1 VAVLALVLPVSG
13 LAASAGST
21 SGKDQGSGSALVP
34 QALLDQAK
42 ANPSQLFNV
51 VVTGQKG
58 RSSAT
63 IANDVNSGR
72 SDGQGKLKRQF
83 RSINGVS
90 ASLSGA
96 DLLKLA
102 DNSHVRSIVP
112 DQKLGL
118 LDYQNDEMW
127 RTSTGVSSL
136 WSHPATV
143 CAVNALGVQIDPLC
157 KAVAAFV
164 APQAP
169 AIAVVDSGIDPNHA
183 ADFGSR
189 ILARADM
196 VGDGKSGDPVGHGTM
211 VAGVAAGANS
221 SYPGVAQNAPLLD
234 VRVADSS
241 GQASTSTIIAGL
253 DWILANKSQYNIRV
267 VNMSLGSTS
276 AASIAFNPLDQAVE
290 KLWLS
295 GIVVVASAGNAG
307 SATGPVDIGAPA
319 NDPFIITVGA
329 IDPNATAS
337 TADDFRAPWSS
348 YGITPD
354 GFAKPELAA
363 PGRFMLAPVS
373 SGSLLPT
380 NEPTRV
386 VAPGY
391 MWMSGTSFA
400 APVVSGSAAQV
411 LAYHPSFTP
420 DQVKGALLASATALP
435 TQAGTGFGEVNAA
448 KAVAVASPPN
458 PNEHLND
465 FVTTDPTTGAPTFN
479 SDAWHTTVQTQSNWI
494 ESNWVQS
501 NWVQSNWVQS
511 NWVQSNWIESNWIES
526 NWIESNWIESNWIE

>member
-1 VAVLALVLPVSG
+1 MGELRGPDPSGGGSSPPTLIGSAAVAVLLRPASCARTRREYMGSMRQDRALSEGTRSSALWGRGSKSESRSSALWGRRGGRTATVVAVLALVLPVSG

-157 KAVAAFV
+157 KAAAAFV

-169 AIAVVDSGIDPNHA
+169 AIAIVDSGIDPNHA

-267 VNMSLGSTS
+267 VNMSLGSNS
-276 AASIAFNPLDQAVE
+276 AASVAFNPLDQAVE
-290 KLWLS
+290 K
-295 GIVVVASAGNAG
+295 
-307 SATGPVDIGAPA
+307 P
-319 NDPFIITVGA
+319 
-329 IDPNATAS
+329 
-337 TADDFRAPWSS
+337 
-348 YGITPD
+348 
-354 GFAKPELAA
+354 
-363 PGRFMLAPVS
+363 
-373 SGSLLPT
+373 
-380 NEPTRV
+380 
-386 VAPGY
+386 
-391 MWMSGTSFA
+391 
-400 APVVSGSAAQV
+400 
-411 LAYHPSFTP
+411 
-420 DQVKGALLASATALP
+420 
-435 TQAGTGFGEVNAA
+435 
-448 KAVAVASPPN
+448 
-458 PNEHLND
+458 
-465 FVTTDPTTGAPTFN
+465 
-479 SDAWHTTVQTQSNWI
+479 
-494 ESNWVQS
+494 
-501 NWVQSNWVQS
+501 
-511 NWVQSNWIESNWIES
+511 
-526 NWIESNWIESNWIE
+526 